1 MKRPEGQAELK
12 RIAARGML
20 ETALQTLGSLEAVE
34 QLLRERRKEEAARKA
49 DEAERAAQEEQ
60 RRLREVKAAAQA
72 QIGSA
77 RDDGAAGTLEHLDFA
92 RVRMDEV
99 RFVDA
104 SDEVLGMGGV
114 SEATVECV
122 CDATSDVNVVDEAGM
137 PARVFEA
144 NACLAKLDEPMTT
157 SSATSC
163 GC

>member
-1 MKRPEGQAELK
+1 MPEPFEVVQAASSWMKRPEGQAELK

-72 QIGSA
+72 QSA
-77 RDDGAAGTLEHLDFA
+77 EMP
-92 RVRMDEV
+92 VRMDEV